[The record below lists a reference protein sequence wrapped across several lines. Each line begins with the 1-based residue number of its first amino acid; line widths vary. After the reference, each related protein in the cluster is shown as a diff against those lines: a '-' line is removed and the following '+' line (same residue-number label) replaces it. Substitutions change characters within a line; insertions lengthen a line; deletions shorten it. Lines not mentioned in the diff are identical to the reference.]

1 MSRTLADLT
10 AGTLIYV
17 DETDSGETKHVPYIY
32 LGIDDNGNGRLL
44 RQYAPLAKRMNATNV
59 ANYAGCEMDVWL
71 ENETDGFLSRFDA
84 ATLNALVQTA
94 IKYVDYTQSADG
106 TAQVLQISRRCFLLS
121 YSEEGYGNDAA
132 GNEGSSFLPA
142 LKAFTGLTNDNQARI
157 TYSETNGQAV
167 GAWMRSA
174 NSATSFRNVNTSG
187 NASNFNASYTNVW
200 PRPALSVAPAT
211 LVSDEGAD
219 VIFLLP
225 DGRRTTWNVA
235 VAFSLGESTER
246 PAEAKVEL
254 GAVGITASTIDV
266 CNNYGDAAPAWVRCD
281 ETGYAELPNTTKE
294 TANWSIGIKIAA
306 EGNTPESYIGE
317 PIVTVAVEQEE

>member
-17 DETDSGETKHVPYIY
+17 DESVDGETEHTPYIY
-32 LGIDDNGNGRLL
+32 LGVDDNGNARLL
-44 RQYAPLAKRMNATNV
+44 REYAVIAKRMNATNV
-59 ANYAGCEMDVWL
+59 ASYAGCEMDMWL
-71 ENETDGFLSRFDA
+71 EDDTNGFLSRFDA

-121 YSEEGYGNDAA
+121 YSEEGYGNDPA

-167 GAWMRSA
+167 YAWMRSA
-174 NSATSFRNVNTSG
+174 YSASNFRYVGTGGNASSG
-187 NASNFNASYTNVW
+187 NASGTSVW

-211 LVSDEGAD
+211 IVSDEGAD

-225 DGRRTTWNVA
+225 DGRRTTWNVN

-254 GAVGITASTIDV
+254 GEVGITASSIDV
-266 CNNYGDAAPAWVRCD
+266 CNNYGDATPAWVRCD
-281 ETGYAELPNTTKE
+281 ETGYAELPNETKE
-294 TANWSIGIKIAA
+294 TTDWNIGIRISA

>member
-17 DETDSGETKHVPYIY
+17 DETVSGETKHVPYIY

-44 RQYAPLAKRMNATNV
+44 RQYAPMVKRMNATNV
-59 ANYAGCEMDVWL
+59 ASYAGCEMDVWL
-71 ENETDGFLSRFDA
+71 ENDTDGFLSRFDA

-121 YSEEGYGNDAA
+121 YSEEGYGNDPA

-157 TYSETNGQAV
+157 TYSETNGQTV

-174 NSATSFRNVNTSG
+174 GSAAFFRSVYASG
-187 NASNFNASYTNVW
+187 VAFNYDASNASVW

-225 DGRRTTWNVA
+225 DGRRTTWNVD

-246 PAEAKVEL
+246 PSEAKVEL
-254 GAVGITASTIDV
+254 GESGITASTIDV

-281 ETGYAELPNTTKE
+281 ETGYAELPNETKE
-294 TANWSIGIKIAA
+294 TADWNIGIRISA

-317 PIVTVAVEQEE
+317 PIVTIAVEQEE

>member
-17 DETDSGETKHVPYIY
+17 DETVSGETKHVPYIY
-32 LGIDDNGNGRLL
+32 LGVDDNGNGRLL
-44 RQYAPLAKRMNATNV
+44 RQYAPLAKRMNATNI
-59 ANYAGCEMDVWL
+59 ASYAGCEMDVWL
-71 ENETDGFLSRFDA
+71 ENDTDGFLSRFDA
-84 ATLNALVQTA
+84 ATKNALVQTA
-94 IKYVDYTQSADG
+94 IKYVDYTQSAGG

-132 GNEGSSFLPA
+132 GNEGSSFLPT

-157 TYSETNGQAV
+157 TYGETNGQAV

-174 NSATSFRNVNTSG
+174 YSATNFRSVSTVGSAGNG
-187 NASNFNASYTNVW
+187 NASSAYSW

-211 LVSDEGAD
+211 IVSDEGAD

-225 DGRRTTWNVA
+225 DGRRTTWNVN
-235 VAFSLGESTER
+235 VAFSLGESAER

-254 GAVGITASTIDV
+254 GEVGITASTVDV

-281 ETGYAELPNTTKE
+281 ETGYAEMPNAAKE
-294 TANWSIGIKIAA
+294 TTNWNIGIKIAA

>member
-17 DETDSGETKHVPYIY
+17 DETVSGKTTHIPYIY

-59 ANYAGCEMDVWL
+59 ASYAGCEMDVWL
-71 ENETDGFLSRFDA
+71 EDETDGFLSRFDS

-121 YSEEGYGNDAA
+121 YSEEGYGDDVA
-132 GNEGSSFLPA
+132 GNEGSSFLPV
-142 LKAFTGLTNDNQARI
+142 LQAFTGETNANRARI
-157 TYSETNGQAV
+157 TYSETNGTAV
-167 GAWMRSA
+167 VAWMRSA
-174 NSATSFRNVNTSG
+174 SSAAYFRNVVANGGANYYYAS
-187 NASNFNASYTNVW
+187 NASNW

-211 LVSDEGAD
+211 MVSDEGAD
-219 VIFLLP
+219 AIFLLP
-225 DGRRTTWNVA
+225 DGRRTTWNVD
-235 VAFSLGESTER
+235 VAFSLGESAER

-254 GAVGITASTIDV
+254 GEVGITASTIDV
-266 CNNYGDAAPAWVRCD
+266 CNNYGDTVPAWVRCD

-294 TANWSIGIKIAA
+294 TANWNIGIKITAD
-306 EGNTPESYIGE
+306 GNTPESYIGE

>member
-17 DETDSGETKHVPYIY
+17 DETVSGETEHTPYIY

-44 RQYAPLAKRMNATNV
+44 RQYVPLEKRMNATNV
-59 ANYAGCEMDVWL
+59 ASYAGCEMDVWL
-71 ENETDGFLSRFDA
+71 EDETDGFLSRFDA

-121 YSEEGYGNDAA
+121 YSEEGYGDDPA

-142 LKAFTGLTNDNQARI
+142 LKTFTGKTNDNQARI
-157 TYSETNGQAV
+157 TYQQNSTAV
-167 GAWMRSA
+167 RTWMRSA
-174 NSATSFRNVNTSG
+174 NSATYPKYVETTGAAYGDYPATRTG
-187 NASNFNASYTNVW
+187 LW

-225 DGRRTTWNVA
+225 DGRRTTWNVD
-235 VAFSLGESTER
+235 VAFSLGESAER
-246 PAEAKVEL
+246 PSEAKVEL
-254 GAVGITASTIDV
+254 GEVGITASTVDV

-281 ETGYAELPNTTKE
+281 ETGYAELPNDTKE
-294 TANWSIGIKIAA
+294 TTNWNIGIKIAA
-306 EGNTPESYIGE
+306 EGNTPKGYIGE

>member
-10 AGTLIYV
+10 AGALIYV
-17 DETDSGETKHVPYIY
+17 DETVSGETKHVPYIY
-32 LGIDDNGNGRLL
+32 LGIDDNGNSRLL
-44 RQYAPLAKRMNATNV
+44 RQYVPLAKRMNATNV
-59 ANYAGCEMDVWL
+59 ASYAGCEMDAWL
-71 ENETDGFLSRFDA
+71 EDETDGFLSRFDA

-94 IKYVDYTQSADG
+94 IKYVDYTKSADG

-157 TYSETNGQAV
+157 TYSETNREAV
-167 GAWMRSA
+167 SAWMRSA
-174 NSATSFRNVNTSG
+174 SSAMAFRLVYNDGNAGYS
-187 NASNFNASYTNVW
+187 NASNTTRW
-200 PRPALSVAPAT
+200 PRPVLSVAPAT
-211 LVSDEGAD
+211 IVSDEGAD

-225 DGRRTTWNVA
+225 DGRRTTWNVN
-235 VAFSLGESTER
+235 VAFSLGESAKR

-254 GAVGITASTIDV
+254 GEVGITASTVDV

-281 ETGYAELPNTTKE
+281 ETSYAEMPNAAKE
-294 TANWSIGIKIAA
+294 TTNWNIGIKITA
-306 EGNTPESYIGE
+306 EGSTPESYIGE